1 MGNSVNSLRRILLW
15 HKDFLFFRFGI
26 WYKLPM
32 LVVGLT
38 GGIASGKS
46 MVSGILRSLGACII
60 DADVI
65 AHELIRPGLPAWRE
79 IVGQFG
85 QGILLEDGRINRPI
99 LGRIIFRDPAKR
111 AVLNSILHPRI
122 FEEVE
127 RQRKEIER
135 KSPDA
140 IVILDAALLIETGAH
155 ETVDVV
161 ILVQVSED
169 LQIKRLMERN
179 RLTREEAIERIK
191 AQASLEERKR
201 YAGYIVDASK
211 SPEDVKLQTTEIF
224 EKLKVL
230 SRRNKK
236 PS

>member
-1 MGNSVNSLRRILLW
+1 
-15 HKDFLFFRFGI
+15 
-26 WYKLPM
+26 M

-46 MVSGILRSLGACII
+46 MVSGILRYLGGCII

-65 AHELIRPGLPAWRE
+65 AHELIRPGLPAWQE
-79 IVGQFG
+79 IVEQFG
-85 QGILLEDGRINRPI
+85 QGILLVDGRINRPL

-122 FEEVE
+122 FAEVE
-127 RQRKEIER
+127 QQRKEIER
-135 KSPDA
+135 ESPDA
-140 IVILDAALLIETGAH
+140 IAILDAALLIETGAH
-155 ETVDVV
+155 ERVDAV

-169 LQIKRLMERN
+169 LQINRLMERN
-179 RLTREEAIERIK
+179 GLTREEAIERIR
-191 AQASLEERKR
+191 AQASLEEKISH
-201 YAGYIVDASK
+201 ASYIIDASK
-211 SPEDVKLQTTEIF
+211 SPEDVKLQTIEVF

-230 SRRNKK
+230 SRRSRK

>member
-1 MGNSVNSLRRILLW
+1 
-15 HKDFLFFRFGI
+15 
-26 WYKLPM
+26 M

-65 AHELIRPGLPAWRE
+65 AHELIRPGLPAWQE

-85 QGILLEDGRINRPI
+85 QGILLEDCRINRPI

-201 YAGYIVDASK
+201 YAGYIIDASK
-211 SPEDVKLQTTEIF
+211 SPEDVKLQTTELF

-230 SRRNKK
+230 SRRSKK

>member
-65 AHELIRPGLPAWRE
+65 AHELIRPGLPAWQE

-85 QGILLEDGRINRPI
+85 QGILLEDGRINRPL

-122 FEEVE
+122 FADAGWNSALK
-127 RQRKEIER
+127 RDKKGDSRCHRYIGCS
-135 KSPDA
+135 SPNRDR
-140 IVILDAALLIETGAH
+140 GA
-155 ETVDVV
+155 
-161 ILVQVSED
+161 
-169 LQIKRLMERN
+169 
-179 RLTREEAIERIK
+179 
-191 AQASLEERKR
+191 
-201 YAGYIVDASK
+201 
-211 SPEDVKLQTTEIF
+211 
-224 EKLKVL
+224 
-230 SRRNKK
+230 
-236 PS
+236 

>member
-1 MGNSVNSLRRILLW
+1 
-15 HKDFLFFRFGI
+15 
-26 WYKLPM
+26 M

-60 DADVI
+60 DTDVI
-65 AHELIRPGLPAWRE
+65 AHELIMPGLPAWQE

-85 QGILLEDGRINRPI
+85 QGILLEDRRINRPL

-127 RQRKEIER
+127 RQRKGIER

-155 ETVDVV
+155 EHVDAV

-179 RLTREEAIERIK
+179 RFTREEAIERIK
-191 AQASLEERKR
+191 AQASLEEKKR
-201 YAGYIVDASK
+201 YAGYIIDASK
-211 SPEDVKLQTTEIF
+211 SPEDVELQTMEIF
-224 EKLKVL
+224 KKLKVL
-230 SRRNKK
+230 SRQNQK

>member
-1 MGNSVNSLRRILLW
+1 
-15 HKDFLFFRFGI
+15 
-26 WYKLPM
+26 M

-46 MVSGILRSLGACII
+46 MVSGILRSLGAFII

-65 AHELIRPGLPAWRE
+65 AHELIRPGLPAWQE
-79 IVGQFG
+79 ILDQFG
-85 QGILLEDGRINRPI
+85 QGILLEDGSINRQL

-111 AVLNSILHPRI
+111 EILNSILHPRI

-135 KSPDA
+135 KSPGA
-140 IVILDAALLIETGAH
+140 VVILDAALLIETRAY
-155 ETVDVV
+155 ERVDVV

-179 RLTREEAIERIK
+179 RLTREEAMERIR
-191 AQASLEERKR
+191 AQASLEEKKR

-211 SPEDVKLQTTEIF
+211 PPEEVKKQTIEIF
-224 EKLKVL
+224 EKLKAL
-230 SRRNKK
+230 NLGSGK
-236 PS
+236 P

>member
-1 MGNSVNSLRRILLW
+1 
-15 HKDFLFFRFGI
+15 
-26 WYKLPM
+26 M

-65 AHELIRPGLPAWRE
+65 AHELIKPGLPAWQE
-79 IVGQFG
+79 IVEQFG
-85 QGILLEDGRINRPI
+85 QGILLEDGRINRPL
-99 LGRIIFRDPAKR
+99 LGRIIFRDPEKR

-127 RQRKEIER
+127 RQKKEIER

-140 IVILDAALLIETGAH
+140 VVILDAALLIETRAH
-155 ETVDVV
+155 ERVDAV
-161 ILVQVSED
+161 ILVQVSEE

-179 RLTREEAIERIK
+179 RLTREDAIERIR
-191 AQASLEERKR
+191 AQASLEEKKR
-201 YAGYIVDASK
+201 HAGYIIDASK
-211 SPEDVKLQTTEIF
+211 SPEDVKLQTIEVF
-224 EKLKVL
+224 QKLKTL
-230 SRRNKK
+230 NLRGRK

>member
-1 MGNSVNSLRRILLW
+1 M
-15 HKDFLFFRFGI
+15 
-26 WYKLPM
+26 
-32 LVVGLT
+32 
-38 GGIASGKS
+38 
-46 MVSGILRSLGACII
+46 
-60 DADVI
+60 
-65 AHELIRPGLPAWRE
+65 
-79 IVGQFG
+79 
-85 QGILLEDGRINRPI
+85 
-99 LGRIIFRDPAKR
+99 
-111 AVLNSILHPRI
+111 LNSILHPRI

-155 ETVDVV
+155 EIVNVV

-201 YAGYIVDASK
+201 YAGYIIDASK

-230 SRRNKK
+230 SRRSKK

>member
-155 ETVDVV
+155 EIVNVV

-201 YAGYIVDASK
+201 YAGYIIDASK